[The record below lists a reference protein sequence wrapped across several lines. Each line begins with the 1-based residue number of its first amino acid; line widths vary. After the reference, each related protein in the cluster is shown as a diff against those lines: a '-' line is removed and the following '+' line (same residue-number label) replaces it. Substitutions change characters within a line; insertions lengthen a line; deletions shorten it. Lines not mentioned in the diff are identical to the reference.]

1 MQSVAANTMLLQ
13 KFSWVSLLLALC
25 SLGRLAL
32 ARELEDEEFLQWR
45 NSYHQGKDVRWSSYR
60 VWQRNAEFVRKQN
73 SLGLSYTVAMN
84 EFGHMVIA

>member
-1 MQSVAANTMLLQ
+1 MLLQ

-45 NSYHQGKDVRWSSYR
+45 NSYHQGKDVQWSSYR
-60 VWQRNAEFVRKQN
+60 VWQRNAEFVRKHN